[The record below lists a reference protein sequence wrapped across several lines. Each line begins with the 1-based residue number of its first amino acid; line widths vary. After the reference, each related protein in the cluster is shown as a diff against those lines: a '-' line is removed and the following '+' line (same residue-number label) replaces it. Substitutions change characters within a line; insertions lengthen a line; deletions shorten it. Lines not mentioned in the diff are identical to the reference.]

1 MRNAHDNLK
10 KEYFLNKHHAR
21 TKDKEALA
29 IDDYFGVKYIDLAL
43 YQILTSYTGYSS
55 WYLNIFFDTHEQPSN
70 LYDIQC

>member
-55 WYLNIFFDTHEQPSN
+55 
-70 LYDIQC
+70 